1 MNFRYLRLLT
11 ARWTSSCQ
19 LISKVWRQRTCQ
31 MTHFV
36 LVFFEIYNMVPISSP
51 RKYAEHLQSPTP
63 SLQASAQAIL
73 NRSELIEKVEK
84 KENGDKT
91 ESARLYKISLVQ
103 AIQAIAAG
111 SFNKNDTKFL
121 ITLISSVIMGE
132 AMTIIQNVTSRFQVA
147 KTTETGL

>member
-1 MNFRYLRLLT
+1 
-11 ARWTSSCQ
+11 
-19 LISKVWRQRTCQ
+19 
-31 MTHFV
+31 
-36 LVFFEIYNMVPISSP
+36 MVPISSP